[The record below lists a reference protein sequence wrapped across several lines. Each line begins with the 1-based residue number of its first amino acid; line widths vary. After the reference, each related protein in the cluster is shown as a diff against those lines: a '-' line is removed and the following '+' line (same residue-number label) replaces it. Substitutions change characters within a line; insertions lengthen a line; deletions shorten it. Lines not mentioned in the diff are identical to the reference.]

1 MNVLGLL
8 LHLRGKFFLAAGFL
22 LSLQEFALFF
32 PACIAHLFY
41 FLCRKG
47 REFKVAIKFA
57 SKPDIHHLKQFLAG
71 RQMDAPQE
79 TIQVLDIVLR
89 AAPSEKY

>member
-8 LHLRGKFFLAAGFL
+8 LHLKSNFFLAAACL

-41 FLCRKG
+41 FLCRNG
-47 REFKVAIKFA
+47 CEFKVAIKFA
-57 SKPDIHHLKQFLAG
+57 SKAKVHHLKQFLAG

-79 TIQVLDIVLR
+79 TIKVVNIVLR